1 MSADTSTRPVSVAI
15 SERHSRP
22 IVRRLRKALYLPL
35 ALIAVVTAVPFV
47 AMILLA
53 LRPAGVVTLRRIFF
67 STSFTLENFRQ
78 VFAGATMARWIANSL
93 VYALVSVVIVLFL
106 ASMAG
111 YAFAKKKFWGREA
124 IFWSFIAM
132 LMVPTQATI
141 IPLFILIAKLNGV
154 DTLWGLI
161 VPTLANAQAVFL
173 LRQFIMGIPDE
184 LIEAAKLDGAS
195 EFRIYAQIIL
205 PLTKP
210 ILATLAIFVF
220 LWHWNDFLWPLIVSQ
235 SDSTRT
241 LTVGLATLQSLTPAV
256 STIMAAAAISF
267 IPNLLIFLLF
277 QRYLI
282 QSIATT
288 GLKS

>member
-1 MSADTSTRPVSVAI
+1 MSADSSTRPI
-15 SERHSRP
+15 SAAANERHSRP
-22 IVRRLRKALYLPL
+22 MVNRLRSALYLPL
-35 ALIAVVTAVPFV
+35 ALIAIVTAIPFI

-53 LRPAGVVTLRRIFF
+53 LRPAGIVTLRRIFF

-93 VYALVSVVIVLFL
+93 VYALASVVIVLFL

-124 IFWSFIAM
+124 LFWSFIAM

-205 PLTKP
+205 PLATP

-241 LTVGLATLQSLTPAV
+241 LTVGLATLQSLTPST

-267 IPNLLIFLLF
+267 VPNLLIFLLF
-277 QRYLI
+277 QRYLV

>member
-1 MSADTSTRPVSVAI
+1 MSVDSSTRPVSVAI
-15 SERHSRP
+15 SERHARP
-22 IVRRLRKALYLPL
+22 IVGRLRNALYLPL
-35 ALIAVVTAVPFV
+35 ALIAVITAVPFV

-67 STSFTLENFRQ
+67 SMSFTLENFRQ

-141 IPLFILIAKLNGV
+141 IPLAKLNGV

-205 PLTKP
+205 PLAKP

-277 QRYLI
+277 QRYLV

>member
-1 MSADTSTRPVSVAI
+1 MSADASTRPVSVAL
-15 SERHSRP
+15 SERPSRP
-22 IVRRLRKALYLPL
+22 IVRRLRHALYLPL

-53 LRPAGVVTLRRIFF
+53 LRPVGVVTLRRIFF
-67 STSFTLENFRQ
+67 SASFTLENFRQ

-267 IPNLLIFLLF
+267 IPNSLIFLLF

>member
-1 MSADTSTRPVSVAI
+1 MSVDSTTRTASIAI
-15 SERHSRP
+15 GERHSRP
-22 IVRRLRKALYLPL
+22 IVRRLHNGLYLPL

-53 LRPAGVVTLRRIFF
+53 LRPAGIVTLRRIFF

-78 VFAGATMARWIANSL
+78 VFAGATMVRWIANSL

-205 PLTKP
+205 PLSKP

>member
-1 MSADTSTRPVSVAI
+1 MSVDSSTRPVSVAI
-15 SERHSRP
+15 SERHARP
-22 IVRRLRKALYLPL
+22 IVGRLRNALYLPL
-35 ALIAVVTAVPFV
+35 ALIAVITAVPFV

-67 STSFTLENFRQ
+67 SMSFTLENFRQ

-124 IFWSFIAM
+124 LFWSFIAM

-205 PLTKP
+205 PLATP

-241 LTVGLATLQSLTPAV
+241 LTVGLATLQSLTPST

-267 IPNLLIFLLF
+267 VPNLLIFLLF
-277 QRYLI
+277 QRYLV

>member
-1 MSADTSTRPVSVAI
+1 MSVDSTTRTASIAI
-15 SERHSRP
+15 GERHSRP
-22 IVRRLRKALYLPL
+22 IVRRLRNGLYLPL

-53 LRPAGVVTLRRIFF
+53 LRPAGIVTLRRIFF

-78 VFAGATMARWIANSL
+78 VFAGATMVRWIANSL

-205 PLTKP
+205 PLSKP

>member
-1 MSADTSTRPVSVAI
+1 MSVDSSARPVPAAI
-15 SERHSRP
+15 GERQAHP
-22 IVRRLRKALYLPL
+22 IASRLRNALYLPL

-53 LRPAGVVTLRRIFF
+53 LRPAGIVTLRRIFF
-67 STSFTLENFRQ
+67 SASFTLENFRQ
-78 VFAGATMARWIANSL
+78 VFAGAAMARWIANSL
-93 VYALVSVVIVLFL
+93 IYALVSVVIVLFL

-205 PLTKP
+205 PLAKP

-277 QRYLI
+277 QRYLV

>member
-1 MSADTSTRPVSVAI
+1 MSADTPLVSPSIAERQPRWGQRP
-15 SERHSRP
+15 
-22 IVRRLRKALYLPL
+22 LRNLLYLPL
-35 ALIAVVTAVPFV
+35 VLIAVITAIPFL

-53 LRPAGVVTLRRIFF
+53 LRPAGIVTLRRIFW
-67 STSFTLENFRQ
+67 STAFTFENFRQ

-93 VYALVSVVIVLFL
+93 VYALVSVVVVLFL

-111 YAFAKKKFWGREA
+111 YAFAKKKFWGKEA
-124 IFWSFIAM
+124 LFWSFIAM

-173 LRQFIMGIPDE
+173 LRQFILGIPDE

-205 PLTKP
+205 PLAAP

-241 LTVGLATLQSLTPAV
+241 LTVGLATLQSLTPST

-267 IPNLLIFLLF
+267 VPNLLIFLLF
-277 QRYLI
+277 QRYLVD
-282 QSIATT
+282 SIATT

>member
-1 MSADTSTRPVSVAI
+1 MSADSSTRPISAAI

-22 IVRRLRKALYLPL
+22 VISRLRNALYLPL
-35 ALIAVVTAVPFV
+35 ALIAVVTAIPFI

-67 STSFTLENFRQ
+67 STSFTLANFRQ
-78 VFAGATMARWIANSL
+78 IFAGATMARWIANSL
-93 VYALVSVVIVLFL
+93 IYALVSVVIVLFL

-173 LRQFIMGIPDE
+173 LRQFIIGIPDE

-235 SDSTRT
+235 SDGTRT

-277 QRYLI
+277 QRYLV

>member
-1 MSADTSTRPVSVAI
+1 MSAEPATRPA
-15 SERHSRP
+15 RGM
-22 IVRRLRKALYLPL
+22 LRNALYVPL
-35 ALIAVVTAVPFV
+35 VLIAVITALPFV

-53 LRPAGVVTLRRIFF
+53 LRPAGVVTLRRIFW
-67 STSFTLENFRQ
+67 STAFTLENFRQ

-93 VYALVSVVIVLFL
+93 VYALVSVVVVLFL

-111 YAFAKKKFWGREA
+111 YAFAKKKFWGKEA
-124 IFWSFIAM
+124 LFWSFIAM

-195 EFRIYAQIIL
+195 EFRIYAQIVL
-205 PLTKP
+205 PLATP

-241 LTVGLATLQSLTPAV
+241 LTVGLATLQSLTPST

-267 IPNLLIFLLF
+267 VPNLLIFLLF
-277 QRYLI
+277 QRYLV

>member
-1 MSADTSTRPVSVAI
+1 MSADSSPLPVAAAI
-15 SERHSRP
+15 GERHSRP
-22 IVRRLRKALYLPL
+22 IVSRLRNVLYLPL
-35 ALIAVVTAVPFV
+35 ALIAVVTAVPFI

-53 LRPAGVVTLRRIFF
+53 LRPAGIVTLRRIFL

-93 VYALVSVVIVLFL
+93 IYALVSVVIVLFL

-195 EFRIYAQIIL
+195 EFRIYAQIVL

-241 LTVGLATLQSLTPAV
+241 LTVGLATLQSLTPST

-277 QRYLI
+277 QRYLV

>member
-1 MSADTSTRPVSVAI
+1 MSADSSTRPI
-15 SERHSRP
+15 SAAANERHSRP
-22 IVRRLRKALYLPL
+22 MVNRLRSALYLPL
-35 ALIAVVTAVPFV
+35 ALIAIVTAIPFI

-53 LRPAGVVTLRRIFF
+53 LRPAGIVTLRRIFF

-124 IFWSFIAM
+124 LFWSFIAM

-205 PLTKP
+205 PLATP

-241 LTVGLATLQSLTPAV
+241 LTVGLATLQSLTPST

-267 IPNLLIFLLF
+267 VPNLLIFLLF
-277 QRYLI
+277 QRYLV

>member
-1 MSADTSTRPVSVAI
+1 MSVDSSTRPVSVAI
-15 SERHSRP
+15 SERHARP
-22 IVRRLRKALYLPL
+22 IVGRLRNALYLPL
-35 ALIAVVTAVPFV
+35 ALIAVITAVPFV

-67 STSFTLENFRQ
+67 SMSFTLENFRQ

-93 VYALVSVVIVLFL
+93 VYALVLGVVVLLL

-205 PLTKP
+205 PLAKP

-277 QRYLI
+277 QRYLV

>member
-1 MSADTSTRPVSVAI
+1 MSAEPATRPA
-15 SERHSRP
+15 RGM
-22 IVRRLRKALYLPL
+22 LRNALYVPL
-35 ALIAVVTAVPFV
+35 VLIAVITALPFV

-53 LRPAGVVTLRRIFF
+53 LRPAGIVTLRRIFW
-67 STSFTLENFRQ
+67 STAFTLENFRQ

-93 VYALVSVVIVLFL
+93 VYALVSVVVVLFL

-111 YAFAKKKFWGREA
+111 YAFAKKKFWGKEA
-124 IFWSFIAM
+124 LFWSFIAM

-195 EFRIYAQIIL
+195 EFRIYAQIVL
-205 PLTKP
+205 PLATP

-241 LTVGLATLQSLTPAV
+241 LTVGLATLQSLTPST

-267 IPNLLIFLLF
+267 VPNLLIFLLF
-277 QRYLI
+277 QRYLV

>member
-1 MSADTSTRPVSVAI
+1 MSVDSSTRPVSVAI
-15 SERHSRP
+15 SERHARP
-22 IVRRLRKALYLPL
+22 IVGRLRNALYLPL
-35 ALIAVVTAVPFV
+35 ALIAVITAVPFV

-67 STSFTLENFRQ
+67 SMSFTLENFRQ

-205 PLTKP
+205 PLAKP

-277 QRYLI
+277 QRYLV